1 MTCIFVDDN
10 PMARMAMR
18 QLSEHID
25 SLEVVAEFDNAT
37 AAYNFLQKN
46 AVDALFLDIEMP
58 DMTGLEL
65 LQNLAERPPV
75 VLCTSKREYAA
86 EAFELNVVDYLV
98 KPITLPRFIGAIE
111 KLKAQIIADTD
122 LSRYEREGVKET
134 SKDINH
140 IFIRANSSLIRLD
153 LADIYFIQALG
164 DYVTFVTTTKKY
176 TAHLTMQNI
185 EKSLPSPQFLRVHRS
200 YIVNTQRIDAIEEG
214 TMLIINKQV
223 VPLGEQYKS
232 TLMKKL
238 NLLK

>member
-1 MTCIFVDDN
+1 MTCILVDDN
-10 PMARMAMR
+10 PMARTAMR
-18 QLSEHID
+18 QLAEHID
-25 SLEVVAEFDNAT
+25 ALEVVAEFDNAT
-37 AAYNFLQKN
+37 DAYNFLQKN
-46 AVDALFLDIEMP
+46 SVDALFLDIEMP

-98 KPITLPRFIGAIE
+98 KPITLPRFIGAVE
-111 KLKAQIIADTD
+111 KLKAQIIADT
-122 LSRYEREGVKET
+122 EGVKGAP
-134 SKDINH
+134 KDINH
-140 IFIRANSSLIRLD
+140 VFVRANSSLIRLD
-153 LADIYFIQALG
+153 LVDIYYIQALG

-185 EKSLPSPQFLRVHRS
+185 EKALPAPQFMRVHRS
-200 YIVNTQRIDAIEEG
+200 YIVNTHRIDAIEEG

-232 TLMKKL
+232 NLMKKL

>member
-18 QLSEHID
+18 QLSEHIEA
-25 SLEVVAEFDNAT
+25 LEVVAEFDNAT
-37 AAYNFLQKN
+37 SAYNFLQKN
-46 AVDALFLDIEMP
+46 SVDALFLDIEMP

-111 KLKAQIIADTD
+111 KLKAQIVSDT
-122 LSRYEREGVKET
+122 EGVKGT
-134 SKDINH
+134 TKDVNH

-153 LADIYFIQALG
+153 LADIYYIQALG

-185 EKSLPSPQFLRVHRS
+185 EKALPSPQFLRVHRS
-200 YIVNTQRIDAIEEG
+200 YIVNTPRIDAIEEG

-232 TLMKKL
+232 NLMKKL

>member
-10 PMARMAMR
+10 PMARTAMR
-18 QLSEHID
+18 QLAEHID
-25 SLEVVAEFDNAT
+25 ALEVVAEFDNAT

-46 AVDALFLDIEMP
+46 SVDALFLDIEMP

-111 KLKAQIIADTD
+111 KLKAQIVADT
-122 LSRYEREGVKET
+122 EGVKGT
-134 SKDINH
+134 PKDVNH

-153 LADIYFIQALG
+153 LVDIYYIQALG

-185 EKSLPSPQFLRVHRS
+185 EKALPSPQFLRVHRS

-232 TLMKKL
+232 NLMKKL

>member
-1 MTCIFVDDN
+1 MTCIIVDDN
-10 PMARMAMR
+10 PMARAALR
-18 QLSEHID
+18 QLTEHID
-25 SLEVVAEFDNAT
+25 ALEVVAEFENAT
-37 AAYNFLQKN
+37 TAYNFLQKQS
-46 AVDALFLDIEMP
+46 VDALFLDIEMP

-65 LQNLAERPPV
+65 LENLVERPPV

-98 KPITLPRFIGAIE
+98 KPVSLPRFIAAVE
-111 KLKAQIIADTD
+111 KLKAHAIAENDTVSD
-122 LSRYEREGVKET
+122 APSKE
-134 SKDINH
+134 IHH
-140 IFIRANSSLIRLD
+140 IFIRANSALIRVD
-153 LADIYFIQALG
+153 LADIYYIQALG

-185 EKSLPSPQFLRVHRS
+185 EKALPAPHFLRVHRS
-200 YIVNTQRIDAIEEG
+200 YIVNTHRIDTIEEG

-232 TLMKKL
+232 NLMKKL

>member
-1 MTCIFVDDN
+1 MTCIIVDDN
-10 PMARMAMR
+10 PMARAALR
-18 QLSEHID
+18 QLTEHID
-25 SLEVVAEFDNAT
+25 TLEVVAEFENAT
-37 AAYNFLQKN
+37 SAYNFLQKQSI
-46 AVDALFLDIEMP
+46 DALFLDIEMP

-98 KPITLPRFIGAIE
+98 KPVSLPRFIAAVE
-111 KLKAQIIADTD
+111 KLKTHAHEDT
-122 LSRYEREGVKET
+122 EAVKET
-134 SKDINH
+134 PSKEVNH
-140 IFIRANSSLIRLD
+140 IFIRANNALIRLD
-153 LADIYFIQALG
+153 LVDIFYIQALG

-185 EKSLPSPQFLRVHRS
+185 EKALPSPQFLRVHRS
-200 YIVNTQRIDAIEEG
+200 YIVNTHRIDAIEEG
-214 TMLIINKQV
+214 SMLIINKQV

-232 TLMKKL
+232 GLMKKL

>member
-1 MTCIFVDDN
+1 MTCILVDDN
-10 PMARMAMR
+10 PMARTAMR
-18 QLSEHID
+18 QLAEHID
-25 SLEVVAEFDNAT
+25 SLQVIAEFDNAT
-37 AAYNFLQKN
+37 DAYNFLQKN
-46 AVDALFLDIEMP
+46 SVDALFLDIEMP

-65 LQNLAERPPV
+65 LQNLSERPPV

-98 KPITLPRFIGAIE
+98 KPVTLPRFIGAIE
-111 KLKAQIIADTD
+111 KLKAQIIADT
-122 LSRYEREGVKET
+122 EGVKEIK
-134 SKDINH
+134 KDINH

-153 LADIYFIQALG
+153 LVDIYYIQALG

-185 EKSLPSPQFLRVHRS
+185 EKALPSPKFLRVHRS
-200 YIVNTQRIDAIEEG
+200 YIVNTERIDAIEEG

-232 TLMKKL
+232 NLMKKL

>member
-1 MTCIFVDDN
+1 MTCILVDDN
-10 PMARMAMR
+10 PMARAALR
-18 QLSEHID
+18 QLADHIEQLD
-25 SLEVVAEFDNAT
+25 VIAEFDNAT
-37 AAYNFLQKN
+37 SAYNFLQKQS
-46 AVDALFLDIEMP
+46 VDALFLDIEMP

-98 KPITLPRFIGAIE
+98 KPVSLPRFIASVE
-111 KLKAQIIADTD
+111 KLKANAAAENDV
-122 LSRYEREGVKET
+122 LKET
-134 SKDINH
+134 PTKDIQY
-140 IFIRANSSLIRLD
+140 IFIRANNALIRLD
-153 LADIYFIQALG
+153 LVDIYYIQALG
-164 DYVTFVTTTKKY
+164 DYVTFITTNKKY

-185 EKSLPSPQFLRVHRS
+185 EKALPAPQFLRVHRS

-223 VPLGEQYKS
+223 IPLGEQYKS
-232 TLMKKL
+232 NLMKKL

>member
-1 MTCIFVDDN
+1 MTCILVDDN
-10 PMARMAMR
+10 PLARAALR
-18 QLSEHID
+18 QLAEHIEQ
-25 SLEVVAEFDNAT
+25 LEVVAEFDSAT
-37 AAYNFLQKN
+37 SAYNFLQKQS
-46 AVDALFLDIEMP
+46 VDALFLDIEMP

-65 LQNLAERPPV
+65 LQNLSERPPV

-98 KPITLPRFIGAIE
+98 KPISLPRFIAAYE
-111 KLKAQIIADTD
+111 KLKTHTLVDNEALKTFN
-122 LSRYEREGVKET
+122 KEV
-134 SKDINH
+134 NH
-140 IFIRANSSLIRLD
+140 IFIRANNALIRLD
-153 LADIYFIQALG
+153 LADIFFIQALG

-185 EKSLPSPQFLRVHRS
+185 EKALPSPQFARVHRS

-214 TMLIINKQV
+214 TMLIINKQT

-232 TLMKKL
+232 NLMKKL

>member
-1 MTCIFVDDN
+1 MTCILVDDN
-10 PMARMAMR
+10 PMARTAMR
-18 QLSEHID
+18 QLAEHID
-25 SLEVVAEFDNAT
+25 ALEVVAEFDNAT

-46 AVDALFLDIEMP
+46 SVDALFLDIEMP

-111 KLKAQIIADTD
+111 KLKAQIVADT
-122 LSRYEREGVKET
+122 EGVKET
-134 SKDINH
+134 PKDINH

-153 LADIYFIQALG
+153 LVDIYYIQALG

-185 EKSLPSPQFLRVHRS
+185 EKALPAPQFLRVHRS

-232 TLMKKL
+232 NLMKKL